1 MVDQEEGGTI
11 TFLLLEFLME
21 NGNSFR
27 VFTADSAAYLAD
39 RTVADYYAE
48 PLPAATDEK
57 LDEMVIRFM
66 AATAAEREF
75 FQAALS
81 PAQRSLFGI
90 YGHRAATT
98 AVRSHSRD
106 HLLRGLVGAAIA
118 NYTIPDRRNVEVAL
132 AVYYHCAGRLDW
144 HTVDLFEAAADYA
157 GGEIVGELLAY
168 GRRSDITLQKFGW
181 REVKSPDGIRYKFG

>member
-1 MVDQEEGGTI
+1 
-11 TFLLLEFLME
+11 ME

-48 PLPAATDEK
+48 PLPAVTDEK

-66 AATAAEREF
+66 AATPAEREF

-90 YGHRAATT
+90 YGHRVATT
-98 AVRSHSRD
+98 AVRTTD
-106 HLLRGLVGAAIA
+106 PDQLLRGLVGAAIA
-118 NYTIPDRRNVEVAL
+118 NFTIPNRRNVEVAL
-132 AVYYHCAGRLDW
+132 AVYYHCARKLGVN
-144 HTVDLFEAAADYA
+144 TVDLFEMAAEFA
-157 GGEIVGELLAY
+157 GGAIVGELLAY